1 MLDGIHLTLL
11 IGPLTV
17 PVPAPLPLVEAL
29 QSVQVSSQ
37 RDRTGFQL
45 TFSVGKTS
53 PIQTVLLPAGLLDP
67 MLTRVV
73 VIVTFRGLPRVL
85 ADGVVTRHE
94 VSPSNEPGRS
104 TLTLTGEDLSVLMDV
119 IEVKVPFPAM
129 PDVARL
135 NLILGKYALFGIIP
149 LVIPHPIVTVKS
161 PTAGIDAQTGT
172 DLQYIRG
179 IASRCGFTF
188 YIEPGPAPLTSTA
201 YCGPDVNVPIP
212 QPALSV
218 NSDWDSNVDSLSF
231 SLNGLSKR
239 IIVMT
244 ILDPITHKIPI
255 PVPVPN
261 IDILK
266 PPLGARLTPPAKV
279 QFPDELANLS
289 PDEAAKRAFGL
300 MREGADAVSGSGS
313 LSVVRYGHI
322 LKARQLVGVRGA
334 GLAYDGMYYV
344 ESVTHN
350 LKRGDYK
357 QSFTLSRDGLV
368 SQTPVVM
375 GLP

>member
-1 MLDGIHLTLL
+1 MLEGIHLTLL

-17 PVPAPLPLVEAL
+17 PVPAPVPLVEAL

-67 MLTRVV
+67 MVTRVV
-73 VIVTFRGLPRVL
+73 VIVTFRGLPQVL

-94 VSPSNEPGRS
+94 VAPSNEAGRS

-119 IEVKVPFPAM
+119 IEVKVPFPGM

-135 NLILGKYALFGIIP
+135 DLILGKYAVFGIAP
-149 LVIPHPIVTVKS
+149 LVIPHPVVTVKS
-161 PTAGIDAQTGT
+161 PTTGIDAQTGT

-188 YIEPGPAPLTSTA
+188 FIEPGPAPLTSTA

-218 NSDWDSNVDSLSF
+218 NSDWDSNVESLSF

-244 ILDPITHKIPI
+244 ILDPITHKVPI

-279 QFPDELANLS
+279 QFPDELANLT

-322 LKARQLVGVRGA
+322 LKPRQLVGVRGA

-350 LKRGDYK
+350 LKRGEYK